1 MLTSVNSTT
10 SYTLTLL
17 KEILN
22 MLITQTM
29 VPYAVIDVINL
40 IALITPNVYIHGSIR
55 LYTLKMYN
63 LCQLCFNKAE
73 M

>member
-17 KEILN
+17 KEILTV
-22 MLITQTM
+22 LITQTM
-29 VPYAVIDVINL
+29 VPYVVIDVINL
-40 IALITPNVYIHGSIR
+40 IVLITPNVYKHGSIR

-63 LCQLCFNKAE
+63 LYLSIRLQ
-73 M
+73 

>member
-1 MLTSVNSTT
+1 
-10 SYTLTLL
+10 
-17 KEILN
+17 

-40 IALITPNVYIHGSIR
+40 IALITPNVYIHGSIS

-63 LCQLCFNKAE
+63 LYLSVMLQ
-73 M
+73 